1 MLIVVS
7 FLAMKF
13 IRCFSKPNSFHI
25 IIIIVIDQGV
35 QFEFRILTALEFL
48 NVTHASAYT

>member
-1 MLIVVS
+1 MLVVVS

-25 IIIIVIDQGV
+25 IIIMVIDQGV
-35 QFEFRILTALEFL
+35 QFEFCILLEFL
-48 NVTHASAYT
+48 NVTHASAYA